1 MINFFKIIKPLD
13 ITLIQ
18 TDWKGPEFTHTWLAT
33 YYGEPIGLIHFSEN
47 TWKIYGQV
55 YKEEKVLLFKKH
67 EDVKYRF
74 GADDLLFD
82 EIKRLRKAKRIYSR
96 FLNKKH
102 YKVYRTKKIK

>member
-1 MINFFKIIKPLD
+1 MTNFFKRIKPLD

-33 YYGEPIGLIHFSEN
+33 YYGEPIGLINFSEN

-55 YKEEKVLLFKKH
+55 YKEEKVLLFKKQ

-82 EIKRLRKAKRIYSR
+82 EIKRLRKARRIYSR

-102 YKVYRTKKIK
+102 YKHGI